1 MIEELNLDMSV
12 SAIDSTRVL
21 QIVDVDSD
29 PEWAAAIIGV
39 IAAAR
44 ALVVIYVLDDTI
56 KTEEDIERYLACVVL
71 FPLNRRNGM

>member
-1 MIEELNLDMSV
+1 MN
-12 SAIDSTRVL
+12 
-21 QIVDVDSD
+21 SD

-39 IAAAR
+39 IAAAS
-44 ALVVIYVLDDTI
+44 ALVVIYVLDDTV